1 MATLTIDPVNR
12 IEGHLKV
19 TMTVN
24 NDNSISDAKCTGNLF
39 RGFELI
45 MNNRDPRDAPQITQ
59 RICGVCPTSHVVTS
73 SKCLETALGLVV
85 DPGTSNGDG
94 DIPNYSTVI
103 PPNGQI
109 IQNIIQGC
117 DLVMSHITHLYH
129 LSALDFINTTGNS
142 SGGTTGGFP
151 NMAPWLPSY
160 TATDMLT
167 TGSGQVGSQLV
178 VDYVTALAMRRK
190 MHTAGA
196 LFSGRQPMANAVV
209 PGGVTTMLTQSS
221 WPLTPQTGTDYDQFG
236 PYNFSDIKVK
246 FTTLLG
252 TVRQFINETYIPDVC
267 YVATSYGFGTLPFT
281 QGHGLRRYLAYG
293 DYPQPFSTAGTLA
306 IKRGI
311 VDATSGSLPGSLTL
325 FDQARIRE
333 NVDNSYYSPPVLDPV
348 YYPKGRHPF
357 DGVTAPSMTSGYSW
371 LKAPRYL
378 DSDDDQ
384 TATALVCEVGPL
396 ARVLATHLS
405 TTQLHASDA
414 DVAGG
419 GVKGGANYTMSDL
432 ITAALGLIGGGAVA
446 THLLGTLGR
455 HAARALEAKYIADLM
470 ASTRSD
476 SWINQIVPADSCYTY
491 RKLPKQI
498 ATGYGL
504 TEAPRGALGHWI
516 KIEGKKVAKYQCVVP
531 TTWNGSPGGGA
542 IEQALTST
550 VVNDH
555 TSVSQTVVDVLR
567 VIHSFDICIAC
578 AVHVMNPEGKEMLKF
593 VIDPDGRPTDI
604 TVSE

>member
-1 MATLTIDPVNR
+1 
-12 IEGHLKV
+12 
-19 TMTVN
+19 
-24 NDNSISDAKCTGNLF
+24 
-39 RGFELI
+39 
-45 MNNRDPRDAPQITQ
+45 
-59 RICGVCPTSHVVTS
+59 
-73 SKCLETALGLVV
+73 
-85 DPGTSNGDG
+85 
-94 DIPNYSTVI
+94 
-103 PPNGQI
+103 
-109 IQNIIQGC
+109 
-117 DLVMSHITHLYH
+117 MSHITHLYH

-196 LFSGRQPMANAVV
+196 LFSGRQPISNAMV

-252 TVRQFINETYIPDVC
+252 TVRQFINETYIPDVL
-267 YVATSYGFGTLPFT
+267 YVATSYGGSTLPWT
-281 QGHGLRRYLAYG
+281 QGSGVKRYLAYG
-293 DYPQPFSTAGTLA
+293 DYPQPYSTAGTLA

-311 VDATSGSLPGSLTL
+311 VDATVAFPSAVGAFT
-325 FDQARIRE
+325 QARIRE
-333 NVDNSYYSPPVLDPV
+333 NVDNSYYSAPVLDPV

-357 DGVTAPSMTSGYSW
+357 DGVTAPDMTTGYSW
-371 LKAPRYL
+371 LKAPRLL
-378 DSDDDQ
+378 DGDDDQ
-384 TATALVCEVGPL
+384 TATAQVCEVGPL
-396 ARVLATHLS
+396 ARVLATYLS
-405 TTQLHASDA
+405 TTQLHASDG
-414 DVAGG
+414 DVSGG
-419 GVKGGANYTMSDL
+419 GVKGGTAYDMSDL
-432 ITAALGLIGGGAVA
+432 ITVALTALGVPGQA
-446 THLLGTLGR
+446 TYLLGSLGR

-470 ASTRSD
+470 ASDRTD
-476 SWINQIVPADSCYTY
+476 SWINQIDPAASCYTY

-531 TTWNGSPGGGA
+531 TTWNGSPGGA
-542 IEQALTST
+542 IEQALNST
-550 VVNDH
+550 TVNDA
-555 TSVSQTVVDVLR
+555 TNVSQTVVDVLR
-567 VIHSFDICIAC
+567 VIHPFDICIAC

-593 VIDPDGRPTDI
+593 VIDPDGRPANI
-604 TVSE
+604 EVKK